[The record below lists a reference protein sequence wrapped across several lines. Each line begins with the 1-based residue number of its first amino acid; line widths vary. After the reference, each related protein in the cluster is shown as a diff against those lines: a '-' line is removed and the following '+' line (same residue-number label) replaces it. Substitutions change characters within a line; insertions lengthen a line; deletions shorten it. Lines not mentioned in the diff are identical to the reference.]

1 MMIREKQGRRKKSMN
16 STHGAM
22 FTIVLVVLALL
33 VVLLVSGFSL
43 RQKISDNESRMNEL
57 RSLIDSEEERTT
69 EIEGLEEYMQSD
81 EYLEQEAK
89 DRLGFVKDG
98 EIIFKESN

>member
-1 MMIREKQGRRKKSMN
+1 MQKKKQNYKTKSMN

-22 FTIVLVVLALL
+22 LVIVFVALVMLVVMLISGYALQ
-33 VVLLVSGFSL
+33 
-43 RQKISDNESRMNEL
+43 QKISGNESRVQEL
-57 RSLIDSEEERTT
+57 QGLIDSESERTT
-69 EIEGLEEYMQSD
+69 EIEELEEYMQSD

-98 EIIFKESN
+98 EIIFKENN

>member
-1 MMIREKQGRRKKSMN
+1 MQKKKQNGKTKSMN

-22 FTIVLVVLALL
+22 LVIVFVALVMLVVMLISGYALQ
-33 VVLLVSGFSL
+33 
-43 RQKISDNESRMNEL
+43 QKISGNESRVQEL
-57 RSLIDSEEERTT
+57 QGLIDSESERTT
-69 EIEGLEEYMQSD
+69 EIEELEEYMQSD

-98 EIIFKESN
+98 EIIFKENN